1 MITAEAM
8 PMKHPLKRPCKPL
21 AATLAAA
28 LLLAALA
35 AIAAVPTEWQIRV
48 GPKATVFQVER
59 YHGDALAL
67 RATLTS
73 GGLPLEYQGAA
84 RLYAQTNG
92 MGTVWWNLADVTV
105 SGNVLAATWLPEF
118 DTGADVVDV
127 FLGAPSNYQAHARI
141 RFLPSPGPV
150 PNALPL
156 PRPVL
161 DFEAVE
167 IQNLAAL
174 TNGWTFGGAPGDYDA
189 LSNRP
194 QINGVTLG
202 GTNNTAV
209 GLGLLGTGGGTITGP
224 LQIGAT
230 GKFPI
235 TFDFD
240 AGDTPYMTIRDGIGN
255 FLVLE
260 GNKLYYQQYDV
271 EYGAELF
278 FPTNSGT
285 LALVSDI
292 PAPSVPSAPE
302 VTTALRWRA
311 DGTAC
316 VVTVAAGGT
325 LTADTSNWT
334 EGQAVMAI
342 ITLAEGAG
350 IAQGIELVGYGT
362 WPVGT
367 PFVAC
372 CYRVGVTVYVVPSVT
387 L

>member
-1 MITAEAM
+1 MISAEVI
-8 PMKHPLKRPCKPL
+8 PMKHQLKRPCKPL

-28 LLLAALA
+28 LQLAAIA
-35 AIAAVPTEWQIRV
+35 AIAAVPTEWQVRV
-48 GPKATVFQVER
+48 GPKATVYQAER

-92 MGTVWWNLADVTV
+92 MGAVWWNLADVTV
-105 SGNVLAATWLPEF
+105 SGNVLSATWLPEF

-156 PRPVL
+156 PTPVL
-161 DFEAVE
+161 DFAAVE

-209 GLGLLGTGGGTITGP
+209 GLGLLGTSGGIVNGLLESSEPLGQSWTGLGVNGTVGYYGGLRWGVRTG
-224 LQIGAT
+224 T
-230 GKFPI
+230 G
-235 TFDFD
+235 DNV
-240 AGDTPYMTIRDGIGN
+240 N
-255 FLVLE
+255 FSVLL
-260 GNKLYYQQYDV
+260 NKNGGEIV
-271 EYGAELF
+271 IPSAV
-278 FPTNSGT
+278 GT
-285 LALVSDI
+285 LALLSDI
-292 PAPSVPSAPE
+292 PDVSDKVSS
-302 VTTALRWRA
+302 TALA
-311 DGTAC
+311 GKVFDFSTNAGLYLA
-316 VVTVAAGGT
+316 VSNLITVLGG
-325 LTADTSNWT
+325 
-334 EGQAVMAI
+334 
-342 ITLAEGAG
+342 
-350 IAQGIELVGYGT
+350 
-362 WPVGT
+362 
-367 PFVAC
+367 
-372 CYRVGVTVYVVPSVT
+372 SVT
-387 L
+387 NFPAIPQGGN

>member
-1 MITAEAM
+1 
-8 PMKHPLKRPCKPL
+8 MKYQLKRPCKPL
-21 AATLAAA
+21 AATLAVA
-28 LLLAALA
+28 LQLA
-35 AIAAVPTEWQIRV
+35 AIAAVPTEWQVRV
-48 GPKATVFQVER
+48 GPKATVYQAER

-73 GGLPLEYQGAA
+73 GGLPLDYQGAA

-92 MGTVWWNLADVTV
+92 MGAVWWNLADVTV
-105 SGNVLAATWLPEF
+105 SGNVLSATWLPEF

-156 PRPVL
+156 PIPVL
-161 DFEAVE
+161 DFAAVE

-174 TNGWTFGGAPGDYDA
+174 TNGWSFGGDYDT

-202 GTNNTAV
+202 GTNNTAI
-209 GLGLLGTGGGTITGP
+209 GLGLLGTNGGTITGP
-224 LQIGAT
+224 LQIG
-230 GKFPI
+230 KSDEFPI

-240 AGDTPYMTIRDGIGN
+240 AGGVPSMTIRDSSGS
-255 FLVLE
+255 FLVLA

-285 LALVSDI
+285 LALISDI
-292 PAPSVPSAPE
+292 PAPSVPSAPAM
-302 VTTALRWRA
+302 TTALRWRA

-372 CYRVGVTVYVVPSVT
+372 CYRVGMTVYVVPSVT

>member
-1 MITAEAM
+1 
-8 PMKHPLKRPCKPL
+8 MKHQLKRPCKPL
-21 AATLAAA
+21 AATLAAS
-28 LLLAALA
+28 LQLAAIA
-35 AIAAVPTEWQIRV
+35 AIAAVPTEWQVRV
-48 GPKATVFQVER
+48 GPKATVYQAER

-92 MGTVWWNLADVTV
+92 MGSVWWNLADVTV
-105 SGNVLAATWLPEF
+105 SGNVLSATWLPEF
-118 DTGADVVDV
+118 DTGADVVDM

-161 DFEAVE
+161 DFAAVE

-174 TNGWTFGGAPGDYDA
+174 TNGWTFGGDYDA

-202 GTNNTAV
+202 GTNNTAI
-209 GLGLLGTGGGTITGP
+209 GLGLLGTNGGTITGP
-224 LQIGAT
+224 LQIG
-230 GKFPI
+230 KSDEFPI
-235 TFDFD
+235 TFDSD
-240 AGDTPYMTIRDGIGN
+240 LGGALMTIRDSIGN
-255 FLVLE
+255 SLSLR

-285 LALVSDI
+285 LALISDI
-292 PAPSVPSAPE
+292 PAPSVPSAPAM
-302 VTTALRWRA
+302 TTALRWRA

-325 LTADTSNWT
+325 LTADTSDWT

-372 CYRVGVTVYVVPSVT
+372 CYRVGMTVYVVPSVT